1 MNHSITPLAP
11 TPSTPLAPSNP
22 YHSTPLK
29 KEPSEE
35 EDVGSTTDHQL
46 DVSPPQVRPGPRN
59 LQPITLRIRGDERL
73 DRGAVVQRKEV
84 RVRFEEDNYG
94 QEECGRKG
102 ENEKKRKNEDKKRK
116 RKSDDDDEEEKT
128 PAKKRGR
135 PAKRKG
141 KGGEEK
147 SRQVICPCGHV
158 GSRGNIRRHRIGY
171 RGGKPSCPLV
181 KYFKLMYAR
190 KKQGDMSKWP
200 GSKLINAPSVS
211 AGSSIPE
218 DHPSLLEAKKQ
229 RKEIEKVMKKL
240 QEGRGRVQVEEE
252 EEEEEEEDEE
262 EENEEEEG
270 EEEESEEEEE
280 EDDENDPDE
289 VGEREEVEKE
299 EEMEKEED
307 EENPKDPKWSPSP
320 KPSTSR
326 GTKANPDDAPRP
338 TIDNGNDSDTD
349 YGDMVRFFFFIFS
362 FFHLLFFFRAIFST
376 TTSRRKRKG
385 PLGSPEVFDNRKQL
399 NQPKEVDPSRERKEL
414 KKKLKPL

>member
-46 DVSPPQVRPGPRN
+46 DFSPPQVRPGPRN

-135 PAKRKG
+135 PAKVKG

-240 QEGRGRVQVEEE
+240 QEGRVQVEEE
-252 EEEEEEEDEE
+252 EEEEEEED

-338 TIDNGNDSDTD
+338 TIDNGNDSDSD
-349 YGDMVRFFFFIFS
+349 YGDMVRFFFIFS

>member
-1 MNHSITPLAP
+1 MMMNHSITPLAP

-46 DVSPPQVRPGPRN
+46 DFSPPQVRPGPRN
-59 LQPITLRIRGDERL
+59 LQPITLRIRGDDRL

-94 QEECGRKG
+94 REECGRKG

-128 PAKKRGR
+128 PSKKRGR
-135 PAKRKG
+135 PAKVKG
-141 KGGEEK
+141 EGEEEK

-158 GSRGNIRRHRIGY
+158 GSRGNIKRHRIGY
-171 RGGKPSCPLV
+171 RRGKPSCPLV

-218 DHPSLLEAKKQ
+218 DHPSLREAKKQ

-262 EENEEEEG
+262 NEEEEG

-289 VGEREEVEKE
+289 VEEREEVEKE

-349 YGDMVRFFFFIFS
+349 YGDMVRFFFYFFIFS
-362 FFHLLFFFRAIFST
+362 FVIFFRAIFST

>member
-1 MNHSITPLAP
+1 MNHSITPLVP

-46 DVSPPQVRPGPRN
+46 DFSPPQVRPGPRN

-349 YGDMVRFFFFIFS
+349 YGDMVRFFFYFFIFS
-362 FFHLLFFFRAIFST
+362 FVIFFRAIFST